1 MKLKGWGIAPFKL
14 IDFYVDAMSSRLLL
28 RRSTTTP
35 RYSLDLEGSLEFN
48 LSATSDS
55 EYHWVTITNS
65 GRLPLTGL
73 EISIG
78 SPFLVQGN
86 IPASLN
92 VGESFKVRLGYVPTS
107 STKSFAD
114 LIITSDQKI
123 INFLVQGM
131 WSKTK
136 YLYNSKYFYNG
147 NIRYIE

>member
-35 RYSLDLEGSLEFN
+35 RYSLVLEGSLEFN

-73 EISIG
+73 TCRYRQITLRQMLGQE
-78 SPFLVQGN
+78 FLRCG
-86 IPASLN
+86 
-92 VGESFKVRLGYVPTS
+92 RLVV
-107 STKSFAD
+107 
-114 LIITSDQKI
+114 L
-123 INFLVQGM
+123 
-131 WSKTK
+131 
-136 YLYNSKYFYNG
+136 
-147 NIRYIE
+147 